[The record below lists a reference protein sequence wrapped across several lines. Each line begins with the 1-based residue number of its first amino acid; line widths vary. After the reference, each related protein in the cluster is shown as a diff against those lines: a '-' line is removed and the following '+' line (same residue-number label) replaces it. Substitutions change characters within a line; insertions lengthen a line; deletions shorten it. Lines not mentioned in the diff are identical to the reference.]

1 MNGKDETLRESP
13 SAAISMTREGEVK
26 YWMAHFGVPEEE
38 LQEAVDAVGE
48 NAAAVREYL
57 RR

>member
-1 MNGKDETLRESP
+1 MNEKDGRHRESH
-13 SAAISMTREGEVK
+13 SADISMIREGEVK
-26 YWMAHFGVPEEE
+26 YWAAHFGVPEEE
-38 LQEAVDAVGE
+38 LQEAVDTVGE